1 MGATLDLASDQ
12 SLYAQPRHIAD
23 PQNCFFY
30 HTIELP
36 GIGVVKGPWDLR
48 GDVDSYLGQVDLGG
62 MRVLEL
68 GTANGF
74 LCFEMEKRGAEVIAY
89 DLSDKQ
95 CWDLVPFSHL
105 RASSNTTA
113 HQAHIRQLN
122 NGWWLAHRLL
132 QSQGAYGVRK
142 HLRHT

>member
-48 GDVDSYLGQVDLGG
+48 GDVFP
-62 MRVLEL
+62 VLAIAGYPEVSIVRS
-68 GTANGF
+68 GVKNG
-74 LCFEMEKRGAEVIAY
+74 CFERRFADHGDGRDFFCGQFRTDCRPRIAAIGG
-89 DLSDKQ
+89 L
-95 CWDLVPFSHL
+95 
-105 RASSNTTA
+105 
-113 HQAHIRQLN
+113 
-122 NGWWLAHRLL
+122 
-132 QSQGAYGVRK
+132 
-142 HLRHT
+142 